1 MTKILSLTPLWTNK
15 SYNVPENCRFMPYNM
30 NKCLKCFNEYEV
42 NIEGFCS
49 KKKLE
54 CDIKTS
60 AGACIKC
67 NPGYLWVKN

>member
-1 MTKILSLTPLWTNK
+1 
-15 SYNVPENCRFMPYNM
+15 MPYNM